1 MKQKR
6 ESEALNLKKQDK
18 EITSQEYSQLHA
30 GTVKLKIILKFLSF
44 KNRFLPYAKFHT
56 VKDLRR
62 EQSKELNDFD
72 KFIYDGKSDFFFN
85 RKGCQIEDVFIS
97 FQPDFSVF

>member
-30 GTVKLKIILKFLSF
+30 GTVKFVIILKFFKSF
-44 KNRFLPYAKFHT
+44 ENRLLTYAKFHT

-72 KFIYDGKSDFFFN
+72 KFIYDGMSDFFFN
-85 RKGCQIEDVFIS
+85 RKGCQIEDAFIR
-97 FQPDFSVF
+97 F